1 MKRATCRLLTQN
13 RYNAVL
19 GRITRMAST
28 SHLGIITVP
37 VDGAWDIED
46 LRALSES
53 LSETYGLFYPLV
65 AQDDEV
71 RKQLQDLVRKQ
82 FWSGDIDTRNFGR
95 WLYRAIPPEESL
107 KLKSFTYHSPG
118 TMELS
123 GVLLV
128 LLLLSRVAR
137 SWIATSSAFIDLWA
151 KVDKFFERRKSLRR
165 PKKKFEVGE
174 DLAQGSDEARALVFE
189 AGQMLGFDDASCEV
203 LIGVAG
209 NPISALKY
217 LVAAAN
223 EARKLA
229 DLQSAGMIKL
239 PERDEP
245 ISLRGIDVPNQRKR
259 PRATV
264 AEVRRGIRPK
274 EG

>member
-1 MKRATCRLLTQN
+1 
-13 RYNAVL
+13 
-19 GRITRMAST
+19 MAST
-28 SHLGIITVP
+28 SQLGIITVP

-46 LRALSES
+46 LRALAES

-65 AQDDEV
+65 AQDDDV

-82 FWSGDIDTRNFGR
+82 FWSGDIDTRHFGQ
-95 WLYRAIPPEESL
+95 WLYRAIPKEESL

-118 TMELS
+118 AMELS
-123 GVLLV
+123 GVLVV

-137 SWIATSSAFIDLWA
+137 SWIATGSAFIDLWA

-165 PKKKFEVGE
+165 PKKKFEVSD
-174 DLAQGSDEARALVFE
+174 DLAEGSDEARALVLQ
-189 AGQMLGFDDASCEV
+189 AGHMLGFDDASCEV

-229 DLQSAGMIKL
+229 DLEREGLIKL
-239 PERDEP
+239 PHRDQP
-245 ISLRGIDVPNQRKR
+245 IALRGSETSKQRKR
-259 PRATV
+259 ARPTPS
-264 AEVRRGIRPK
+264 EVRQGIKPRK
-274 EG
+274 S